1 MRGDLN
7 WLFDLGADVYGW
19 FTAQAIWRASCR
31 ALAAELPPGGEAR
44 IRVADLGC
52 GPGVST
58 FAIARARPG
67 SLVVGLD
74 LAPRMLGEARGRAAA
89 LGRAQARRGRL
100 AWVRGDVVRLPFA
113 TGSLDAVTGHSFLYL
128 LPDRA
133 AALAEMR
140 RVLRG
145 GGRLVLMEPSSRPA
159 TVRGVLRLGRDPR
172 HLVAVALWRP
182 FSRVHGRFSPET
194 LAEALSRAGFVD
206 CRVSETLGGIGLL
219 ARADKPAPAKA

>member
-74 LAPRMLGEARGRAAA
+74 LAPRMLGEGARGGA
-89 LGRAQARRGRL
+89 
-100 AWVRGDVVRLPFA
+100 
-113 TGSLDAVTGHSFLYL
+113 
-128 LPDRA
+128 
-133 AALAEMR
+133 
-140 RVLRG
+140 
-145 GGRLVLMEPSSRPA
+145 
-159 TVRGVLRLGRDPR
+159 
-172 HLVAVALWRP
+172 
-182 FSRVHGRFSPET
+182 
-194 LAEALSRAGFVD
+194 RAGA
-206 CRVSETLGGIGLL
+206 S
-219 ARADKPAPAKA
+219 